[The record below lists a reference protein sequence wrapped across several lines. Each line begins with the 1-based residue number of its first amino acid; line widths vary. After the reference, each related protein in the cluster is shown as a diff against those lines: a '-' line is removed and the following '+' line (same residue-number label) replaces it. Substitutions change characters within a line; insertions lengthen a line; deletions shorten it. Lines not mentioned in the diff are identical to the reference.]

1 MRMLL
6 RRSPDKPIVPGPE
19 DVHYDGM
26 KEVEA
31 MRELVEIIV
40 KFNLLAL
47 DNFRT
52 SVGHPLHSMDIS
64 KIIRREI
71 QYVADTILQEDYMEI
86 IEERTKSLFANS

>member
-1 MRMLL
+1 MSAEEGKDKLSESMEDNKLL
-6 RRSPDKPIVPGPE
+6 FIQ
-19 DVHYDGM
+19 YT
-26 KEVEA
+26 
-31 MRELVEIIV
+31 RELVEIIV

-71 QYVADTILQEDYMEI
+71 QYVADTILQEDYMAI
-86 IEERTKSLFANS
+86 IEERTKALYANS